1 MTGPCR
7 VRSCL
12 KCNLINFLLHRKS
25 PQSILQGQSKV
36 SPFQKGQLT
45 LAPKLRLTHRILG
58 DWPRSFSN
66 PDPLPTWG
74 HVRVGRTPGMASLT
88 PESGVRGT
96 FLCTYGGRTKVQARP
111 TRGPGWLWV
120 EQRSRSSLHH
130 PSCHWAQ
137 TRCIFLPRRP
147 ISQTLGLLT
156 QTTRVERDLRGFLV
170 V

>member
-45 LAPKLRLTHRILG
+45 LAPKLRLTDRILG
-58 DWPRSFSN
+58 DWSRSFSN

-74 HVRVGRTPGMASLT
+74 RVRVGRTPGMASLT
-88 PESGVRGT
+88 PESGVWGT
-96 FLCTYGGRTKVQARP
+96 FLCTLAEPKSRPDPPEVQAGCGSNKEA
-111 TRGPGWLWV
+111 GPVCIIPAVTGPRHSVSFCLGDPFHRLWV
-120 EQRSRSSLHH
+120 Y
-130 PSCHWAQ
+130 
-137 TRCIFLPRRP
+137 
-147 ISQTLGLLT
+147 
-156 QTTRVERDLRGFLV
+156 
-170 V
+170 